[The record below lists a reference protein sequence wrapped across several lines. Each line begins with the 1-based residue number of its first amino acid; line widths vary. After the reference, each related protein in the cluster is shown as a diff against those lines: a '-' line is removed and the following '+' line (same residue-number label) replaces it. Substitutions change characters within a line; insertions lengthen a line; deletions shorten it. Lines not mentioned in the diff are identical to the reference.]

1 MYRPSQTPHP
11 TLSSARI
18 ASQNKFP
25 TERKKLKAAER
36 TKPRP
41 RPKTPHTRQLRLK
54 PRRGL
59 HKLQHKNQARRG
71 SRLHEGGR
79 QLAAHSASPTSPHF
93 TSPFTPLIF
102 TDLNENLIFAYTTK
116 ADVTKI

>member
-36 TKPRP
+36 TK
-41 RPKTPHTRQLRLK
+41 TPAETETPAHPAAPPQTPARTAQASTQESSQTRQST
-54 PRRGL
+54 PR
-59 HKLQHKNQARRG
+59 
-71 SRLHEGGR
+71 GGR
-79 QLAAHSASPTSPHF
+79 QLAAHSATPRASTWSSPTSP
-93 TSPFTPLIF
+93 TS
-102 TDLNENLIFAYTTK
+102 
-116 ADVTKI
+116 